1 MRKKAA
7 NFTKELEIF
16 YIYHVSVLCPPL
28 KRQRKVPLIIWANK
42 HLQLS
47 PSFESGEA
55 STHLLHSAFALDAWK
70 QTSWSIGVLIAHFG
84 TEPQHLQLV
93 LDVKFGV
100 MKGVFSPQA
109 GCLYDGQVST
119 NTIVQSRQFRDVSF
133 VQLFSGCLGE
143 AWSAGKP
150 HSVENDTA
158 KQTIVLEGPIL
169 HLS

>member
-1 MRKKAA
+1 
-7 NFTKELEIF
+7 
-16 YIYHVSVLCPPL
+16 
-28 KRQRKVPLIIWANK
+28 
-42 HLQLS
+42 LS

-109 GCLYDGQVST
+109 GCLNGGQVST

-133 VQLFSGCLGE
+133 VQIFSGCLGE
-143 AWSAGKP
+143 A
-150 HSVENDTA
+150 
-158 KQTIVLEGPIL
+158 
-169 HLS
+169 

>member
-1 MRKKAA
+1 MSPPKKA
-7 NFTKELEIF
+7 K
-16 YIYHVSVLCPPL
+16 
-28 KRQRKVPLIIWANK
+28 KVPLITWANK

-55 STHLLHSAFALDAWK
+55 STHLLHSAFALDAWE

-100 MKGVFSPQA
+100 MKGVFSPRQA
-109 GCLYDGQVST
+109 VLTMIRFLPIPLYKAGNFEMSA
-119 NTIVQSRQFRDVSF
+119 
-133 VQLFSGCLGE
+133 LFSSLVVVLVKPE
-143 AWSAGKP
+143 AQENP

-158 KQTIVLEGPIL
+158 KETMVLEGPIL